1 MNAAHVWFISA
12 DRWSCPDCERTIHR
26 RERESNEE
34 WTKRLRGAQKLHGFK
49 HSRLP
54 EVPR

>member
-1 MNAAHVWFISA
+1 MTLAHVWFISA

-26 RERESNEE
+26 RERESDEA
-34 WTKRLRGAQKLHGFK
+34 WAARLRGAQKLHGFA